1 MPEFPERIRL
11 DIGELRLVITSEE
24 IAGRVEE
31 LGEMIS
37 AGHRSRGLTVI
48 GVLKGG
54 VNFMADLIRNIT
66 VPMNIDFVRLTRYG
80 DKTESSMEVRIT
92 KDIEI
97 DIRGRDVIIVDD
109 IYDTGM
115 TLRFLVD
122 RLSAMGAKSVKVCVL
137 INKKERR
144 TESIEADYSGFE
156 MGEGFVVG
164 YGLDYKEGYRNLPG
178 IYMLHED

>member
-11 DIGELRLVITSEE
+11 ELGELRLVISSEE
-24 IAGRVEE
+24 IAERVET
-31 LGEMIS
+31 LGGMIS
-37 AGHRSRGLTVI
+37 KAHPSGDLTVI

-66 VPMNIDFVRLTRYG
+66 VPMNVDFVRLARYG
-80 DKTESSMEVRIT
+80 DETESSSEVRLT

-97 DIRGRDVIIVDD
+97 DIRGRDVIVVDD

-122 RLSAMGAKSVKVCVL
+122 RLGNLGAKSVKVCVL
-137 INKKERR
+137 INKKERK
-144 TESIEADYSGFE
+144 TESFEADYSGFE
-156 MGEGFVVG
+156 VGEGFVVG

-178 IYMLHED
+178 IYMLYED